1 MRDDVLGL
9 GWVVRR
15 TADPITQG
23 EFYLNVLGLPELRR
37 RDTGR
42 AKNIM
47 MWAGG
52 YSDIE
57 TIWKG
62 HPHPPVSK
70 SEDSELVPIFR
81 ARNFGSV
88 MGRLKEAN
96 TSFITSNIPDDNTV
110 FFTDPAGF
118 VCGLRPSADGSDT
131 APDVEADRLWNNG
144 MGSLLN
150 TTFMPSDLQDI
161 GWLRLHVADPDKI
174 AAFYNSEVGLDLLE
188 NNGNSG
194 STLHLGGPAAL
205 EICPGGKSRPVPA
218 DRTEVPDVWILR
230 GYDHHGFT
238 VEMANKD
245 VPLVNSLTLGAGS
258 LNYYA
263 DPEGH
268 VFGYQ
273 QRSPYDPD
281 NPVTHRIEDRVLF
294 EIWKAQELNR

>member
-15 TADPITQG
+15 SADPITQG
-23 EFYLNVLGLPELRR
+23 EFYRNVLGLPELRR
-37 RDTGR
+37 RDTDR

-57 TIWKG
+57 TIWQG
-62 HPHPPVSK
+62 QVHPPVSK
-70 SEDSELVPIFR
+70 AEDAELVPIFR
-81 ARNFGSV
+81 ARDSRSV
-88 MGRLKEAN
+88 SDRLKEAN
-96 TSFITSNIPDDNTV
+96 TPFISSTIPEDNTV
-110 FFTDPAGF
+110 FFIDPAGF
-118 VCGLRPSADGSDT
+118 VCGLRPAADGSDI
-131 APDVEADRLWNNG
+131 ASDVEADRLWNLG
-144 MGSLLN
+144 MGRLSN
-150 TTFMPSDLQDI
+150 TTPISSDLQDI

-174 AAFYNSEVGLDLLE
+174 AAFYNNEVGLDLLE
-188 NNGNSG
+188 NNGSSG
-194 STLHLGGPAAL
+194 LTLHLGGPAAL

-218 DRTEVPDVWILR
+218 DRKEVPDVWILR
-230 GYDHHGFT
+230 GYDHHGFA
-238 VEMANKD
+238 VEMAEKN

-273 QRSPYDPD
+273 QRNPYDPD
-281 NPVTHRIEDRVLF
+281 DPVTHRIEDRLLF